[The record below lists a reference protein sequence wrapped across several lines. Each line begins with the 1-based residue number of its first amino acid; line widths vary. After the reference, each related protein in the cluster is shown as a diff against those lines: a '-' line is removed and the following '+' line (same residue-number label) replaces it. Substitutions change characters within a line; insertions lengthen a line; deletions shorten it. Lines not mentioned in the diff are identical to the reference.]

1 MCHTPASN
9 QLTPKDKLDYAWKW
23 FEYHASQR
31 LVAYN
36 FLLVLMGA
44 LSVAYYTAFRDKE
57 YLYALVAG
65 LFGAFVSCAFLNID
79 RRNEQLVERGRAALR
94 ELEKLPEFSPPKEE
108 DPCRLLTEDHRN
120 KPPVIFSH
128 AWLRWIATA
137 LLLLFLVAS
146 IVSALKLVESIK
158 ASVP

>member
-1 MCHTPASN
+1 MSHAPASN
-9 QLTPKDKLDYAWKW
+9 PLTPKDKLDYAWKW

-44 LSVAYYTAFRDKE
+44 LSLAYYTAFRDKD
-57 YLYALVAG
+57 LYALVAG
-65 LFGAFVSCAFLNID
+65 LFGALVSCAFLNID

-94 ELEKLPEFSPPKEE
+94 ELEKLPEFSPMEK
-108 DPCRLLTEDHRN
+108 DPCRLLTEDHRD
-120 KPPVIFSH
+120 KPPAIFSH
-128 AWLRWIATA
+128 AWLRWIAA
-137 LLLLFLVAS
+137 SLLFLFLVAS
-146 IVSALKLVESIK
+146 IVSALKLVETIK